1 MPEQPT
7 PPERPLPSMPPG
19 PYLSGGGRA
28 PEDGAI
34 AATGMGGAM
43 DLATEEGASL
53 QKVPGGPDGTGP
65 QDKPRSLWSDAWRDL
80 RRNPVFIVSGL
91 VILFLVVIS
100 LWPSAIASGNPLK
113 CDLAKSQEGSQP
125 GHPFGY
131 NGQGCDVYTR
141 TVYGAR
147 VSVTVGVCATLGV
160 SVLGS
165 VLGGLAGFFG
175 GAWDAFLSRITDIFF
190 AIPVVLGGLV
200 LLSVVTSSTI
210 WPVIGFM
217 VLLGWPQISRI
228 ARGSVITTKQNDY
241 VQAARALGASN
252 TRMLL
257 RHITP
262 NAIAPVIVVAT
273 IALGTY
279 ISLEATLSFLGVGL
293 KPPTVSWGIDISSAS
308 QYIRTAPH
316 ALLWPA
322 GALAVTVLAFIMLG
336 DAVRDALDPK
346 LR

>member
-1 MPEQPT
+1 MPEPQA
-7 PPERPLPSMPPG
+7 PEPSRRPG
-19 PYLSGGGRA
+19 ASGGGRA

-43 DLATEEGASL
+43 DLATSEGATVESS
-53 QKVPGGPDGTGP
+53 PGGPAGGP
-65 QDKPRSLWSDAWRDL
+65 ADKPRSLWSDAWRDL
-80 RRNPVFIVSGL
+80 RRNPVFIIAGL
-91 VILFLVVIS
+91 VILFLVIIS
-100 LWPSAIASGNPLK
+100 IWPQLIASGNPLS
-113 CDLAKSQEGSQP
+113 CDLSKRQQGSAP
-125 GHPFGY
+125 GHPFGFD
-131 NGQGCDVYTR
+131 GQGCDVYTR

-147 VSVTVGVCATLGV
+147 NSITVGVCATVGV
-160 SVLGS
+160 ALLGS

-175 GAWDAFLSRITDIFF
+175 GFWDSILSRITDIFF

-200 LLSVVTSSTI
+200 LLSVVSSNTV

-228 ARGSVITTKQNDY
+228 ARGSVITAKQNDY

-252 TRMLL
+252 SRMLL

-262 NAIAPVIVVAT
+262 NAVAPVIVVAT

-279 ISLEATLSFLGVGL
+279 IALEATLSYLGVGL
-293 KPPTVSWGIDISSAS
+293 KPPAVSWGIDISSAS
-308 QYIRTAPH
+308 ANIRNAPH
-316 ALLWPA
+316 ALLWPS
-322 GALAVTVLAFIMLG
+322 GALAITVLAFIMLG